1 MRCFLF
7 AAIFFAAILSAA
19 PRYNY
24 QDDEL
29 RRIVKVTLQTLC
41 ETHYR
46 NRFSKK
52 ELSRNLFDSYFKTL
66 DPGHIFFTAADIA
79 RFSGE
84 RDQLFQKLENGD
96 SDFGFAVFKIYRD
109 RVRQFRCFAE
119 ESLQTPIDFTVDES
133 WVIDRTKEPF
143 AADEAALR
151 KLWRKKIK
159 NDLLYF
165 RLIRQSLA
173 ETPEKDEDAARKAR
187 LLEVTPEE
195 RLLRRLRDIDNDVQ
209 KRENIDILSH
219 YLDTLARAFGPHS
232 GYDSPSQEEDFDIQM
247 KLSLSGIG
255 ATLTSDGGFIKI
267 VAIVPGGPAARDG
280 RLKVEDRIISVTQED
295 ASTVDLIDVPVTK
308 AVRYIRGKEGT
319 RVTLT
324 VLPGEQGKSA
334 SPVEITITR
343 DKVKLV
349 DSEAKGEV
357 REIGLGGQTRKVGI
371 VTLPSFYF
379 DFEAYRRR
387 DPDARRCSADVDRIL
402 KDFVRQKVDAVLIDL
417 RRNGGGSLPEAIKL
431 AGLFFDQGPVV
442 QLRDRDRQIAVLRD
456 PDKGCSYA
464 GPLVI
469 LTSKLSASASEIFA
483 SALKDC
489 NRALIV
495 GDSRTFGKG
504 TVLEVRT
511 LEPYP
516 FFTGHNFPAGS
527 VTCENAMFFRTS
539 GSSVQQLGL
548 APDIK
553 LPSITEEIEI
563 GEMFLDYHLPWDSI
577 TGVRRLNLHPEL
589 PAQIPALARRSA
601 ERIAHDAE
609 YQKLIREIGLYRDR
623 RDRKSVSLKEDVR
636 MKEYREEKAA
646 SERADKALA
655 EVPEEK
661 DKKAPDPVLD
671 EAVHI
676 AADLSLL

>member
-1 MRCFLF
+1 MRLIFLVGV
-7 AAIFFAAILSAA
+7 FFAAVLSAA

-24 QDDEL
+24 RDEEL
-29 RRIVKVTLQTLC
+29 RRITLVTLETLTQ
-41 ETHYR
+41 THYR
-46 NRFSKK
+46 NRISRT
-52 ELSRNLFDSYFKTL
+52 ELSRNLFDYYFKSL
-66 DPGHIFFTAADIA
+66 DPSHTYFTQKDVA
-79 RFSGE
+79 RFAGD
-84 RDQLFQKLENGD
+84 RDHLLQKLEHGD
-96 SDFGFAVFKIYRD
+96 SSFGFAVFEIYRD
-109 RVRQFRCFAE
+109 RVRQFRRFAE
-119 ESLQTPIDFTVDES
+119 ESLKKPIDFTVEES
-133 WVIDRTKEPF
+133 WIIDRTKEPF
-143 AADEAALR
+143 AADETQL
-151 KLWRKKIK
+151 KELWRKKLK
-159 NDLLYF
+159 NDLLYY
-165 RLIRQSLA
+165 RLLRQAISEA
-173 ETPEKDEDAARKAR
+173 PDKDADDAQKAR
-187 LLEVTPEE
+187 LLDVSPEE
-195 RLLRRLRDIDNDVQ
+195 RVLRRLRDIDNDVE
-209 KRENIDILSH
+209 KREKIDILSL
-219 YLDTLARAFGPHS
+219 YLDALARVFGPHS

-295 ASTVDLIDVPVTK
+295 GSTVDLIDVPVTK

-334 SPVEITITR
+334 SPVTISIVR

-357 REIGLGGQTRKVGI
+357 REVTIDGQVRKVGI
-371 VTLPSFYF
+371 VNLPSFYF
-379 DFEAYRRR
+379 DFDAYRRH
-387 DPDARRCSADVDRIL
+387 DPDARRCSVDVDRIL
-402 KDFVRQKVDAVLIDL
+402 RDFNRKQVDAVLIDL

-442 QLRDRDRQIAVLRD
+442 QLRDRDRQITVLRD
-456 PDKGCSYA
+456 PERGCTYT
-464 GPLVI
+464 GPLVV

-504 TVLEVRT
+504 TVLEVRA

-516 FFTGHNFPAGS
+516 FFTGRKFPAGS

-553 LPSITEEIEI
+553 LPSITDEIEI
-563 GEMFLDYHLPWDSI
+563 GEMFLDHHLPWDSI
-577 TGVRRLNLHPEL
+577 AGVRRSNIQPGL
-589 PAQIPALARRSA
+589 PARIPVLARRSA
-601 ERIAHDAE
+601 ARIAKDAE
-609 YQKLIREIGLYRDR
+609 YQKLIGEIELYRVR

-646 SERADKALA
+646 SERVDKALA
-655 EVPEEK
+655 ESPEDK
-661 DKKAPDPVLD
+661 DKKTPDPVLN
-671 EAVHI
+671 EAVNI